1 MIQTQQGA
9 VSQSQLNT
17 LVQAYINIQPDK
29 PIYLQY
35 VDYLSALLHGNL
47 GTSIWYGE
55 PVVDIILS
63 AVPWTIFI
71 MTISL
76 LLTFG
81 LGTALGAIMAY
92 AEGSRFDVSA
102 STLSTFLNSIPFYV
116 VAIVLVYILGY
127 IYGIFP
133 TGGRYDYDT
142 VTPGLSIAFL
152 GSVLYHAVLPII
164 TMVITGFGG
173 WALSMRGNSI
183 QVLGEDYLRVARLRG
198 LPSQQIALRYVG
210 RNAVLPMYTSLM
222 ISIGFL
228 LGGSVILEQIFQYQ
242 GMGFYLFR
250 AIKTSDYPLMMG
262 GFLIITIAVVVAIF
276 IADLTY
282 GFIDP
287 RAGRGDSNESF

>member
-1 MIQTQQGA
+1 M
-9 VSQSQLNT
+9 NT